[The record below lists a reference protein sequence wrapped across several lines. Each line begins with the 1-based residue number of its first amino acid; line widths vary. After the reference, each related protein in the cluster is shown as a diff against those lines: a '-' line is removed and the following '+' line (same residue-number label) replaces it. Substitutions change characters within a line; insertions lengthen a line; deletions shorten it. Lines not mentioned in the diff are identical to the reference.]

1 MDLYDIYSSFSKS
14 NIIYIIL
21 LDQDDI
27 FIRDDVFD
35 MLYNEAEN
43 EDLDLVH
50 IRDIC
55 KHNLLFK
62 NLTRVNFPERHL
74 IFQKRTHYKKQPD
87 LKDKIYID
95 GIYLLWGL
103 LIRSD
108 IYKKTIYHLWPL
120 IINYKITF
128 HEDYNITFMLIILS
142 KKYKYL
148 KNFALI
154 HLFHS
159 NSTSKDFINNDIYY
173 LSVLYCG
180 NNFIINKILNNDYL
194 TLKQRQ
200 YFQKIINI
208 KESNFEHIENFE
220 YEKIYNYQTN
230 ISQNNLSYI
239 NEPKIS
245 IIIFCTEYKYL
256 EKTINSI
263 QKLKLF

>member
-1 MDLYDIYSSFSKS
+1 MYYDILIDKKKYPLVKNPKISAIIPIYNGGKYLHYSLRSIQNQKMKDIEIIIIDDCSTDNSLTIIEKYMKEDERIRLIKNIENRKILYSKSFSVLNSKGK
-14 NIIYIIL
+14 YIIL

-43 EDLDLVH
+43 EDHDLVH

-74 IFQKRTHYKKQPD
+74 IFQKRTHYKKQSD

-95 GIYLLWGL
+95 GNYLLWGL

-148 KNFALI
+148 NNFALI

-159 NSTSKDFINNDIYY
+159 NSTSKDFIMI
-173 LSVLYCG
+173 
-180 NNFIINKILNNDYL
+180 FII
-194 TLKQRQ
+194 
-200 YFQKIINI
+200 
-208 KESNFEHIENFE
+208 
-220 YEKIYNYQTN
+220 
-230 ISQNNLSYI
+230 
-239 NEPKIS
+239 
-245 IIIFCTEYKYL
+245 
-256 EKTINSI
+256 
-263 QKLKLF
+263 